1 MSSFSRVAGL
11 VSHGLDRHRA
21 DRAQP
26 SQAAIGQ
33 LTYVQAND
41 ASSAQSLR
49 LTGQRRILDTHA

>member
-1 MSSFSRVAGL
+1 MAVPIGHSLGGHGAGMA
-11 VSHGLDRHRA
+11 R
-21 DRAQP
+21 P

-41 ASSAQSLR
+41 ASSAQLLR